1 MKRKWLRAPL
11 VALAPAL
18 VLVLSLVPAPSD
30 TAPPAPLQLP
40 STFDPN
46 LMRQDLAFWMSGRFT
61 HAPGPGAST
70 VISRADLAVALHEAP
85 PRQLELLPRDEAV
98 ARREVL
104 RHLPYGSALARICDR
119 NQVDGLLVAAV
130 VEAESQFEPD
140 AVSPE
145 GAVGLMQ
152 LLPSTATQFGVS
164 DLFDPA
170 ANLDAG
176 SRYLGGLLSRFH
188 GDPELAVAAYNAGP
202 EVVARLGRVPP
213 FRETQDFVRKVMAS
227 YQAHHD
233 RVAALAVRAPAPPRA
248 AERRGAARLARATGP
263 ARRTEGRDPQTATG
277 R

>member
-40 STFDPN
+40 SAFDPN
-46 LMRQDLAFWMSGRFT
+46 LVRQDLAFWMSGRFT
-61 HAPGPGAST
+61 HAPGPGASP
-70 VISRADLAVALHEAP
+70 VVSRADLAVALDEAP

-104 RHLPYGSALARICDR
+104 RRLPYGSALARICDR
-119 NQVDGLLVAAV
+119 NRVDGLLVAAV

-152 LLPSTATQFGVS
+152 LLPSTARQFGVS

-176 SRYLGGLLSRFH
+176 SRYLGGL
-188 GDPELAVAAYNAGP
+188 
-202 EVVARLGRVPP
+202 
-213 FRETQDFVRKVMAS
+213 
-227 YQAHHD
+227 
-233 RVAALAVRAPAPPRA
+233 
-248 AERRGAARLARATGP
+248 
-263 ARRTEGRDPQTATG
+263 
-277 R
+277 